1 MLAYLEGRVLERTEN
16 SCVLV
21 TSGGV
26 GYEIFLPEHALAQ
39 LPAQGGT
46 ASFYTSFIVRED
58 AQELFGFP
66 SWDERQTFNLLTGIN
81 RVGART
87 ALAILS
93 RFRPDDLRRIVLED
107 DVQALTRVSGI
118 GKKTAEHVF
127 LELKYKLK
135 VEDCPALAA
144 PNAASPPCVY
154 GILISAAMLC
164 CAISFCSLRWLLRS
178 AARNA
183 PCIWETMACLETPVS
198 SANRPA
204 YTSLAVGLTPYP
216 VRMSIASRM

>member
-21 TSGGV
+21 TAGGL

-39 LPAQGGT
+39 LPGQGGT
-46 ASFYTSFIVRED
+46 ASFYTSLIVRED

-93 RFRPDDLRRIVLED
+93 RFRPDDLRRVVAD
-107 DVQALTRVSGI
+107 DDASALTQVSGI
-118 GKKTAEHVF
+118 GKKTAQQIF

-135 VEDCPALAA
+135 GDAPVSFAAATATGRPSVYRDALTGLANLGYDEDTAGQVLRKVLEQEPDLEVGEALRAALKALAR
-144 PNAASPPCVY
+144 
-154 GILISAAMLC
+154 GKK
-164 CAISFCSLRWLLRS
+164 
-178 AARNA
+178 
-183 PCIWETMACLETPVS
+183 
-198 SANRPA
+198 
-204 YTSLAVGLTPYP
+204 
-216 VRMSIASRM
+216 